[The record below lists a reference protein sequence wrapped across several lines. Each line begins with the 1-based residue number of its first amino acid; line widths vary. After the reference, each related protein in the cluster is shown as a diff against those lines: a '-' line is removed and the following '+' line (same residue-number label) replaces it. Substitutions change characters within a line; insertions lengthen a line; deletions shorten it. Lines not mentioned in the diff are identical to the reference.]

1 MKAHRTTTVIVIATL
16 LLSGCI
22 ESRGTLKLIG
32 SEDCIIC
39 IRDTSTPRLAG
50 SGEAPSAMNILPV
63 VSTENVGDEN
73 EALNLGLDDVLP
85 SRYGKFSKRVA
96 GEGQQLLFNGMV
108 VLDSMYPPGYK
119 ETRDTEEYMYGS
131 FIRFDSKKPYSIGE
145 YEVYPLFTD
154 DGGNR
159 QDRFPYFILAIGAD
173 KKPII
178 YSDNRMLSKKAA
190 YKVQGN
196 HFIATYDKTTVTFSG
211 KEFQQ
216 QNKAQKRK
224 K

>member
-1 MKAHRTTTVIVIATL
+1 M
-16 LLSGCI
+16 
-22 ESRGTLKLIG
+22 
-32 SEDCIIC
+32 
-39 IRDTSTPRLAG
+39 
-50 SGEAPSAMNILPV
+50 
-63 VSTENVGDEN
+63 GDEN

-159 QDRFPYFILAIGAD
+159 QDRFPYFIL
-173 KKPII
+173 
-178 YSDNRMLSKKAA
+178 SKKAA